1 MVVVGGFVAVATF
14 LFLFWASRWQVRGLL
29 YQAVVA
35 LGAGAASALLVP
47 LPRLLLWHQITLS
60 DGSLI
65 AAAATPL
72 AVLCGGLAAALGR
85 RDRLL
90 RLATRVGAA
99 DIRRGFVRLQ
109 GETAAPQGAVYSIAG
124 RIPGIYIREV
134 THRYEPHADGRFDRA
149 RRSLPHHWIKTY
161 DRTTTADFR
170 LTDTAG
176 AVMDVIADRGE
187 FHPLRVARFYN
198 DVPVETFFDKAYS
211 GDTRTEVYFIP
222 VTANVTVWGR
232 RYRSSSPLPGDASE
246 RLGYDAA
253 KGGLIIVEETPS
265 RAYTGRWQ
273 LSFLLLLSAT
283 VLAGLVACAVF
294 APDALPFRILPR

>member
-1 MVVVGGFVAVATF
+1 MVVVGGGVAVVTL
-14 LFLFWASRWQVRGLL
+14 LFLFWASGWQVRGLP
-29 YQAVVA
+29 YQVVVA
-35 LGAGAASALLVP
+35 CGAGVAAALLIP
-47 LPRLLLWHQITLS
+47 LPTLLLWHRISLS
-60 DGSLI
+60 DGAVI

-72 AVLCGGLAAALGR
+72 AVLCAGLASALGR

-99 DIRRGFVRLQ
+99 DTRRDFVRLQ
-109 GETAAPQGAVYSIAG
+109 GETSAPQGAVYSIAG
-124 RIPGIYIREV
+124 RIPGIYIREIS
-134 THRYEPHADGRFDRA
+134 HRYEPHADGRFDRA
-149 RRSLPHHWIKTY
+149 RRSLPHRWIKTY

-170 LTDTAG
+170 LTDETG

-232 RYRSSSPLPGDASE
+232 RYRSSSPLPGAATE
-246 RLGYDAA
+246 RIGYDAA
-253 KGGLIIVEETPS
+253 KGGLVVVEETPA

-273 LSFLLLLSAT
+273 VSLLLDLGAV
-283 VLAGLVACAVF
+283 VLACLVACAVF

>member
-1 MVVVGGFVAVATF
+1 VAVATL
-14 LFLFWASRWQVRGLL
+14 LFLLWASGWQVRGLP

-35 LGAGAASALLVP
+35 LGAGAAAALLVP
-47 LPRLLLWHQITLS
+47 LPMLLLWHRIPLRDSTV
-60 DGSLI
+60 I

-72 AVLCGGLAAALGR
+72 VVLCAGLASALGR

-99 DIRRGFVRLQ
+99 GIRRGFVRIY
-109 GETAAPQGAVYSIAG
+109 GETSAPQGAVYSIAG
-124 RIPGIYIREV
+124 RIPGIYIREI

-149 RRSLPHHWIKTY
+149 RRSLPHHWVQTY

-170 LTDTAG
+170 ITDDTG

-187 FHPLRVARFYN
+187 FYPLRVARFYN
-198 DVPVETFFDKAYS
+198 DIPVETFFDKAYN

-222 VTANVTVWGR
+222 VTANITVWGR
-232 RYRSSSPLPGDASE
+232 RYRSSSPLPGAATE
-246 RLGYDAA
+246 RIGYDAA
-253 KGGLIIVEETPS
+253 KGGLIVVEETPS

-273 LSFLLLLSAT
+273 MSLLLSLGAI
-283 VLAGLVACAVF
+283 VLAGLIACAVF
-294 APDALPFRILPR
+294 APEMLPFRILPQ